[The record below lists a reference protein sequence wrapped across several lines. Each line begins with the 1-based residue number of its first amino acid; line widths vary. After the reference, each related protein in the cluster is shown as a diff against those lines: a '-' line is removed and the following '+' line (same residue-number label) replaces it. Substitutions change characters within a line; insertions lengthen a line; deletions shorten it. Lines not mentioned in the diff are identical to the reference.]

1 LDQLGV
7 PNDPQVC
14 RQWINQNQSSLV
26 AGGTGVT
33 TGSGSTSPATGVS
46 GSASSQIIETLVY
59 DANRDS
65 STGHTNDRYSQCL
78 EAVTICNEAGKEQEC
93 PICLEN
99 MAPTSDAGTTDV
111 ICIKICQH
119 RFHKHCI
126 VDMFDRGIDR
136 CPNCRQDVGIEPRG
150 KGPSGS
156 MNIFFNPRRRCKGFE
171 LNSDGVIELHYKMQS
186 GIQLAFMENP
196 GQQYAGTS
204 RIAYLPHNETGRKL
218 LARLKYAFTHGL
230 TFRVGTSLTSGRSN
244 QITWTSIQHK
254 TSLSSGPFGYPDPQY
269 FTDCNDSLDVL
280 RVPKA
285 EDCA

>member
-1 LDQLGV
+1 
-7 PNDPQVC
+7 
-14 RQWINQNQSSLV
+14 
-26 AGGTGVT
+26 
-33 TGSGSTSPATGVS
+33 
-46 GSASSQIIETLVY
+46 
-59 DANRDS
+59 
-65 STGHTNDRYSQCL
+65 L
-78 EAVTICNEAGKEQEC
+78 EAVTIGNDAGKEQEC

-126 VDMFDRGIDR
+126 MDMFDRGIDK
-136 CPNCRQDVGIEPRG
+136 CPNCRQKVGIEPRG

-156 MNIFFNPRRRCKGFE
+156 MNIIFNPRRRCKGFE
-171 LNSDGVIELHYKMQS
+171 HNSDGVIEMHYKMQS
-186 GIQLAFMENP
+186 GIQLA
-196 GQQYAGTS
+196 S
-204 RIAYLPHNETGRKL
+204 RIAYLPHNEIGRKL

-254 TSLSSGPFGYPDPQY
+254 TSLRSGPFGYPDPQY
-269 FTDCNDSLDVL
+269 FTDCNDSLDAL